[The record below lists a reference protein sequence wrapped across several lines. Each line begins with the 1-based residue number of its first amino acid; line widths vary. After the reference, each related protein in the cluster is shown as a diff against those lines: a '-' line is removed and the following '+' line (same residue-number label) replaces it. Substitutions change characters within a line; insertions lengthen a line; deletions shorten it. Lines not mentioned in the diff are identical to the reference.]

1 MPWRVRSLNNKVYE
15 KTMKELLSD
24 PKVQSMG
31 KLTHH
36 VCSTTLSHSIYVT
49 KTACRLA
56 KILHI
61 RVHTKDLVRGCM
73 LHDFYLYEF
82 AKEDMTA
89 YQHGTGHAAVALK
102 NAGKRY
108 DLTRIEQNMIYSHM
122 WPLNVTHLPRYKE
135 SVLIVVA
142 DKYCAVVE
150 YGRSLFRRQRR
161 KQEYVA

>member
-1 MPWRVRSLNNKVYE
+1 ME
-15 KTMKELLSD
+15 EMLSD
-24 PKVQSMG
+24 PQVRSMG

-56 KILHI
+56 KVLHVK
-61 RVHTKDLVRGCM
+61 VHTKDLVRGCM
-73 LHDFYLYEF
+73 LHDFYLYEY

-102 NAGKRY
+102 NAGKHY
-108 DLTRIEQNMIYSHM
+108 DLTEIEQNMIYSHM
-122 WPLNVTHLPRYKE
+122 WPLNITHLPKYKE
-135 SVLIVVA
+135 SALIVVA

-150 YGRSLFRRQRR
+150 FGRALRYRRQKRR
-161 KQEYVA
+161 ADRAA